1 MEPSN
6 EDQDIKAERDGALGT
21 RWIELGFDL
30 QESRESNEEG
40 QAGSGGARCACG
52 EEQSSTYIKDRK
64 AGGMQRDSRR
74 FYFLPNQPHM
84 HSGGFPFQPMSS
96 GALGRNHPGVPRCR
110 HGIES
115 PAHQLSAALYCLQKA
130 TTFYYWTL
138 KFALNLLHPSP
149 GATNFFCKR

>member
-6 EDQDIKAERDGALGT
+6 EGKEIKAERDGALGT
-21 RWIELGFDL
+21 RRIELGFDL
-30 QESRESNEEG
+30 QESKESNEEG

-52 EEQSSTYIKDRK
+52 EEQSSIYIKDRK
-64 AGGMQRDSRR
+64 AGGMKRDSRR

-84 HSGGFPFQPMSS
+84 HSGGFLFQPMSS
-96 GALGRNHPGVPRCR
+96 GALGRNHPGVPGCR
-110 HGIES
+110 QGIEES

-138 KFALNLLHPSP
+138 KVCS
-149 GATNFFCKR
+149 